1 MKKIALYLIILTN
14 VILNA
19 QNPVKIGDF
28 APQINITD
36 TILNCPKDFTLKNKF
51 IVLEFWAT
59 WCKPCLKAVPKLN
72 LLEEKF
78 SKNKNLVFLSI
89 TDESPE
95 KVMKTLKNVYFKS
108 IVISDQSGITINSFI
123 KASDGSYAIPATIL
137 IDDNNIVKWIGNPN
151 ELDEKILKKFL
162 NKENNLKSEENGFKK
177 IDQPIFRKESEASI
191 SDITYKI
198 INNDTS
204 QFSFSLIRNKQE
216 NNFLNLNYLK
226 SKKTYMDFNK
236 SLEGIL
242 ANLNKVN
249 RSQIIIPDSLRSR
262 NYSLFYKNITLKNEN
277 DGLDDIK
284 NKIQDFFGLH
294 EKIIQVN
301 QKNYSLEMVDENKFE
316 NFRNTPISILDSET
330 SQFSFSN
337 CDLGKIFQE
346 IANFYKINIKD
357 EANLYGNYSFLLP
370 NNSLE
375 KTNEALQN
383 YGLNLKL
390 ISEKTPI
397 YIYE

>member
-1 MKKIALYLIILTN
+1 MKKIVLYLIIAVNMTLY
-14 VILNA
+14 A
-19 QNPVKIGDF
+19 QNPVKIGDI
-28 APQINITD
+28 APNINITD

-89 TDESPE
+89 TDESRE
-95 KVMKTLKNVYFKS
+95 KVMKTLRNIHFKS

-123 KASDGSYAIPATIL
+123 KSSDGSYAIPATIL
-137 IDDNNIVKWIGNPN
+137 IDDDNIVKWIGIPN

-162 NKENNLKSEENGFKK
+162 NKENNLQSEGNGFKK
-177 IDQPIFRKESEASI
+177 IDQPIFRKESEANI
-191 SDITYKI
+191 SDITYRI

-249 RSQIIIPDSLRSR
+249 KSQIIIPDSLRSR
-262 NYSLFYKNITLKNEN
+262 NYSLFYKNISLKNEN
-277 DGLDDIK
+277 DGLIEIK
-284 NKIQDFFGLH
+284 NKIQYFFDLH

-301 QKNYSLEMVDENKFE
+301 QKNYSLEMVDEKKFE
-316 NFRNTPISILDSET
+316 NFRNTPISILDSAS
-330 SQFSFSN
+330 SQFFFSN
-337 CDLGKIFQE
+337 IDLGKIFQE

-375 KTNEALQN
+375 KTNEALQK